1 MLPQPFPEPRID
13 TLVIDAV
20 SREQRRRTEY
30 RGSVWFGQR
39 PEIGA
44 RRLVAPGS
52 RYLEWESS
60 AFFLPDSLPY
70 RRAELS
76 DAQVSCSAA
85 IHASHGNYHLVM
97 GAQASWADD
106 PRGGDLCWLQLEL
119 TVHASSDPIGISYDV
134 VALCAPGA
142 VAD

>member
-1 MLPQPFPEPRID
+1 MPPQPFPEPRID

-20 SREQRRRTEY
+20 SGEQRRRTDY

-44 RRLVAPGS
+44 LRIVAPGS
-52 RYLEWESS
+52 RYMAWESS

-70 RRAELS
+70 RRAELA

-85 IHASHGNYHLVM
+85 IHAAHLDYHFVL
-97 GAQASWADD
+97 GASASWADD
-106 PRGGDLCWLQLEL
+106 PRGGDLCWLQLGL
-119 TVHASSDPIGISYDV
+119 TVHGSEPMGVSYGV
-134 VALCAPGA
+134 VVLCAPGA
-142 VAD
+142 VAG